1 MRAQAAVV
9 HVWPLGPGHAALL
22 ALVAGEVVALVVQP
36 ALALVAAAVRPE
48 PAFRVV
54 LAEALAVRGGGDVL
68 HVQDL
73 VLVPVAGAPPP
84 ELILAWQVS
93 LAVVTVL

>member
-1 MRAQAAVV
+1 MWARAAVV

-48 PAFRVV
+48 PALRVV

-73 VLVPVAGAPPP
+73 VLVPVAGLVVP
-84 ELILAWQVS
+84 ELVLTGQMELSVIT
-93 LAVVTVL
+93 VV

>member
-1 MRAQAAVV
+1 MHVQTHLSARVLRA
-9 HVWPLGPGHAALL
+9 WERRTIFN
-22 ALVAGEVVALVVQP
+22 VAGEVVALVVQP